1 MKTFRTAKGTELPL
15 LNLKGKE
22 YLTVAYR
29 ILWMREEHPDWGIET
44 EYLQVGPD
52 LAIAKA
58 TVKDGSGRILA
69 QGTKMETPKGFPDF
83 VEKSES
89 GAVGRALALCGYG
102 TQFAQELDEGDRI
115 VDAPQGLDS
124 NKVGPIEDR
133 SGPGA
138 AIMTLG
144 KNKGKRLDAI
154 GPHDLDSWCQYM
166 KTQPELSPKAKE
178 MMALVENFLASRE
191 KSGNK

>member
-1 MKTFRTAKGTELPL
+1 MKTFKTSKGTELPL
-15 LNLKGKE
+15 LNLKGKD

-115 VDAPQGLDS
+115 VDAPQPSEPRHAAPLDAIFS
-124 NKVGPIEDR
+124 DR
-133 SGPGA
+133 GPGS

-166 KTQPELSPKAKE
+166 KVQPELSAKAKE
-178 MMALVENFLASRE
+178 MMDLVELFLDSRT
-191 KSGNK
+191 KK